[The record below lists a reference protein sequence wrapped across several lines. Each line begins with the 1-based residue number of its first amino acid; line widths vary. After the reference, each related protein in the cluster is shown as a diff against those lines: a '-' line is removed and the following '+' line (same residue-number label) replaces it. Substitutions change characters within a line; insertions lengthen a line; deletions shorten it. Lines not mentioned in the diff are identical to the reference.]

1 MTLSA
6 SLFTSA
12 AIAETVLPATTS
24 WIGNTYGFGDGAW
37 TQIDIRAIAVTPD
50 GKVYTN
56 APWDESGAEASVYQD
71 GRMLGFAGGTHGW
84 GNLGGNAVAVNG
96 KYAYIAIGVGNERGR
111 LVSPGIW
118 PEKGRQW
125 FGISR
130 RALGDTK
137 QAAPF
142 RAAPAL
148 AGNGRADGGR
158 ARMAAS
164 FLTVNDVPTG
174 TKAEVG
180 GLAADERTL
189 FSTNPTRDAVDV
201 FDAET
206 MEKKGTW
213 SVHEPGRIELAGD
226 GTLWL
231 LADTLAGPARL
242 AHYRADG
249 RKLDDA
255 PALPANSEAVDV
267 AVDAKGRVLVADNGP
282 RQQILIYSKGT
293 EGYAL
298 SGSLG
303 ERGGIFSGIAGRP
316 GPQRFNGL
324 TGVGADRAGNIYVSM
339 NGIGPRHDTIGA
351 GLGAVLESYAPDGRL
366 RWQVQGLLFV
376 DGAWIDPAR
385 PNSVYTGN
393 KRFEL
398 DLSKPAGREWTY
410 AGFLSNRF
418 RYPDDPVFR
427 TDQWPG
433 MPMAR
438 RLDGRTFLYLTDMY
452 ADHLKIYRFDP
463 KRDGEIAIPS
473 GLLAGRARPVDKVPN
488 KPPGGEWIWRD
499 ANGNGRFDD
508 GEFEMNTTGKGKAGG
523 WGWWVDTNGDIWR
536 TSDVRGI
543 HRFRYGGLDKAG
555 NPIYAYSKLTT
566 YPVPQPFTALRR
578 SMYEPQT
585 DTLYVSG
592 YTADAM
598 PQAGI
603 NKEVGRVLV
612 RYDKWSTGA
621 PVVRY
626 TIALPWQPDAK
637 PILTLIGITVEGR
650 YLFAV
655 EPVGKI
661 HVYDKETGREVGV
674 MSPGPEV
681 GRASGWVDVPF
692 GISAAKRANGEY
704 LVFVEED
711 ASGKVL
717 MYRWKP

>member
-1 MTLSA
+1 M
-6 SLFTSA
+6 
-12 AIAETVLPATTS
+12 
-24 WIGNTYGFGDGAW
+24 
-37 TQIDIRAIAVTPD
+37 
-50 GKVYTN
+50 
-56 APWDESGAEASVYQD
+56 
-71 GRMLGFAGGTHGW
+71 
-84 GNLGGNAVAVNG
+84 
-96 KYAYIAIGVGNERGR
+96 
-111 LVSPGIW
+111 
-118 PEKGRQW
+118 
-125 FGISR
+125 
-130 RALGDTK
+130 
-137 QAAPF
+137 
-142 RAAPAL
+142 
-148 AGNGRADGGR
+148 
-158 ARMAAS
+158 
-164 FLTVNDVPTG
+164 
-174 TKAEVG
+174 
-180 GLAADERTL
+180 
-189 FSTNPTRDAVDV
+189 
-201 FDAET
+201 
-206 MEKKGTW
+206 
-213 SVHEPGRIELAGD
+213 
-226 GTLWL
+226 
-231 LADTLAGPARL
+231 
-242 AHYRADG
+242 
-249 RKLDDA
+249 
-255 PALPANSEAVDV
+255 
-267 AVDAKGRVLVADNGP
+267 
-282 RQQILIYSKGT
+282 
-293 EGYAL
+293 
-298 SGSLG
+298 
-303 ERGGIFSGIAGRP
+303 
-316 GPQRFNGL
+316 
-324 TGVGADRAGNIYVSM
+324 
-339 NGIGPRHDTIGA
+339 
-351 GLGAVLESYAPDGRL
+351 
-366 RWQVQGLLFV
+366 QGLLFV

-410 AGFLSNRF
+410 AGFLSKRF

-711 ASGKVL
+711 ARGKVL